1 MDDILRPIY
10 QERASS
16 PSTLGILL
24 IEKKSFESYSTDS
37 FDYVLLV
44 ITEKKET
51 SLLVKHY
58 SYENQKAALYIV
70 SKDQIDQWLL
80 LGSNRRLTE
89 WLHHGKII
97 FDRNENIVK
106 LKQEIQEFPFHGRN
120 LKKGLEFAKL
130 IRRYTDGKML
140 FDRGHYLDAY
150 NYMVHALHHLAR
162 LEVIDSGFYPEVT
175 VWEQVRYIE
184 PQIYKLY
191 EELIKSE
198 ESLDKKL
205 ELVFLASEFLIYSH
219 VQTGTEHFNEVLSEK
234 EEPWTIDEL
243 LNHEGLKYY
252 SVDLPV
258 LLEYLIDKRIVEVID
273 VKTKGNNLYHRQY
286 KLK

>member
-24 IEKKSFESYSTDS
+24 IEKKSVESYSTDS

-44 ITEKKET
+44 ITEKKEM

-198 ESLDKKL
+198 ESLEKKL

>member
-24 IEKKSFESYSTDS
+24 IEKRSFESYSTDS
-37 FDYVLLV
+37 FDYILLV
-44 ITEKKET
+44 ITEKTEVP
-51 SLLVKHY
+51 LLVKHY

-70 SKDQIDQWLL
+70 SKDQLDEWLV

-89 WLHHGKII
+89 WLHHGRII
-97 FDRNENIVK
+97 FDRNENIVN
-106 LKQEIQEFPFHGRN
+106 LKQEIKEFPFNGRN

-130 IRRYTDGKML
+130 VRRYTDGKLL

-198 ESLDKKL
+198 ESLEKKL

-219 VQTGTEHFNEVLSEK
+219 MQTGTEHFAGILSEK
-234 EEPWTIDEL
+234 EEAWTIDEL
-243 LNHEGLKYY
+243 LNHPGFKHY

-258 LLEYLIDKRIVEVID
+258 LLEYLIDKKVIEVTDVE
-273 VKTKGNNLYHRQY
+273 TKGHSLYHRRY

>member
-219 VQTGTEHFNEVLSEK
+219 VQTGTEHFNGVLSEK

>member
-37 FDYVLLV
+37 FDYILLV
-44 ITEKKET
+44 ITEKKEPP
-51 SLLVKHY
+51 LFVKHY

-70 SKDQIDQWLL
+70 SKDQIDKWLL

-89 WLHHGKII
+89 WLHHGRII

-106 LKQEIQEFPFHGRN
+106 LKQEIKEFPFHGRN

-198 ESLDKKL
+198 ESLEKKL
-205 ELVFLASEFLIYSH
+205 ELVFLASEFLINAH
-219 VQTGTEHFNEVLSEK
+219 VQTGTEHFRGVLLEK
-234 EEPWTIDEL
+234 EEAWTIDEL

-258 LLEYLIDKRIVEVID
+258 LIEYLIDKRIVEVID
-273 VKTKGNNLYHRQY
+273 VITKGNNLYHRLY

>member
-37 FDYVLLV
+37 FDYILLV

-51 SLLVKHY
+51 ALLVKHY

-106 LKQEIQEFPFHGRN
+106 LKQEIKEFPFHGRN

-198 ESLDKKL
+198 ETLDKKL

-219 VQTGTEHFNEVLSEK
+219 VQTGTEHFNGVLSEK

>member
-37 FDYVLLV
+37 FDYILLV
-44 ITEKKET
+44 ITEKKEPP
-51 SLLVKHY
+51 LFVKHY

-70 SKDQIDQWLL
+70 SKDQIDKWLL

-89 WLHHGKII
+89 WLHHGRII

-106 LKQEIQEFPFHGRN
+106 LKQEIKEFPFHGRN

-150 NYMVHALHHLAR
+150 NYMVHVVHHLAR

-198 ESLDKKL
+198 ETLEKKL

-219 VQTGTEHFNEVLSEK
+219 VQTGTEHFREVLSKK

-243 LNHEGLKYY
+243 LNHDGLKYY
-252 SVDLPV
+252 SVDLPI